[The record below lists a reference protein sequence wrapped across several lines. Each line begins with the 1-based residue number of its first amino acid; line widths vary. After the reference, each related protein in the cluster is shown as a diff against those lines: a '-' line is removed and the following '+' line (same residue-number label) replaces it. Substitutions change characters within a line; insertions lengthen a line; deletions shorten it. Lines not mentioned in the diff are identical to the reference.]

1 MSRNT
6 ALKEENIQLIRQCFY
21 RGGIWTKTKLS
32 KETGISLAA
41 TTNILMSL
49 LDNWEILLTGKAAS
63 TGGRKSKQYTLNP
76 DYFHIGKIIFR
87 NRGDHYQLIA
97 ESVRAD
103 DKRIH
108 QQQLDYTH
116 NVHDFITITETLL
129 KEDYLIKILTISI
142 PGIAINGYISL
153 CDFKEFEGTDLG
165 AMIRDYF
172 HMDYIIE
179 NDVNT
184 AAIGYSEQ
192 YHIKNMLLLYQPKH
206 EFIGTGIIID
216 GRLYYGFHHRA
227 GEVRFLPG
235 HSEEELKQKTADNPE
250 KVLKETILTLMA
262 ILDPEKI
269 VYLSDYEIDDLKL
282 NNINLTTIKT
292 IDNYIRSGLYQI
304 GKKALLN
311 KEAN

>member
-6 ALKEENIQLIRQCFY
+6 ALKEENIQLIRNRFY
-21 RGGIWTKTKLS
+21 QGGIWTKTKLS

-49 LDNWEILLTGKAAS
+49 LNSREILLTGKAAS
-63 TGGRKSKQYTLNP
+63 TGGRKSKQYMLNP
-76 DYFHIGKIIFR
+76 DYFHIGKIIFL

-103 DKRIH
+103 DQVICQKK
-108 QQQLDYTH
+108 LDYTH
-116 NVHDFITITETLL
+116 NVHDFITITQALL
-129 KEDYLIKILTISI
+129 KEDYLIRILVISL
-142 PGIAINGYISL
+142 PGVAINGYISL
-153 CDFKEFEGTDLG
+153 CDFREFEGTDLG
-165 AMIRDYF
+165 AMIKDYF
-172 HMDYIIE
+172 DMDYIIE

-184 AAIGYSEQ
+184 AAMGYSKQ
-192 YHIKNMLLLYQPKH
+192 HHVKNMLLLYQPKH

-216 GRLYYGFHHRA
+216 SHLYYGFHHRA

-235 HSEEELKQKTADNPE
+235 RSEEELKRNTAEHPE
-250 KVLKETILTLMA
+250 TVLKETILTLVA
-262 ILDPEKI
+262 VLDPERI
-269 VYLSDYEIDDLKL
+269 VYLSDYPIKNLEL
-282 NNINLTTIKT
+282 NTIHLTQLET

-311 KEAN
+311 KETN